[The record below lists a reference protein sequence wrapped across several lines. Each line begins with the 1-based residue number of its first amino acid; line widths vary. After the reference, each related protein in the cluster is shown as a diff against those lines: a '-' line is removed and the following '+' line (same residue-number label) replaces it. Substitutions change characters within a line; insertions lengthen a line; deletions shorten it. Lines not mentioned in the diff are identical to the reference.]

1 MEEPFKRRPPNI
13 SKKKKRLLFLKF
25 RENAMMIKRVWQCIL
40 LGLLVAFSCKG
51 RDNRKPPGR
60 EEVFAVRDSMRN
72 ELLLRIGRAQQ
83 EINRRV
89 EAMRN
94 RAYDAD
100 KAAARRLNQ
109 KIIEVERSYEKLEQQ
124 AQRLTADSLMGD
136 WMLLEQE
143 TEILIIKVS
152 RQLETSF

>member
-1 MEEPFKRRPPNI
+1 MDEDAFT
-13 SKKKKRLLFLKF
+13 KKKMLLFLKF

-60 EEVFAVRDSMRN
+60 EEVFAVRDSMRD